1 MEVMQR
7 MLSVLAILLMLVL
20 ATPASAHAQANVDE
34 AADRLFNH
42 VMSPY
47 CPGKLLAT
55 CGSGQADTLRQ
66 EIRQDLAAGKPAEAI
81 EAELYY
87 RFGDSIRSE
96 PQTTGVGL
104 VAWIFPAVLLLASGA
119 WLVTWLRRAQTTDAD
134 DPAPVPAESPQMR
147 DRLDDELLELN

>member
-1 MEVMQR
+1 MPR
-7 MLSVLAILLMLVL
+7 PIALLALLLVL
-20 ATPASAHAQANVDE
+20 VTASPVRAQASVDQ
-34 AADRLFNH
+34 AADRLFNT

-66 EIRQDLAAGKPAEAI
+66 EIRQDLAAGKPADEI
-81 EAELYY
+81 EAGLYY

-96 PQTTGVGL
+96 PQARGVGL
-104 VAWIFPAVLLLASGA
+104 VAWVFPAVLLLGTGA
-119 WLVTWLRRAQTTDAD
+119 WLVLWLRRAHPAAE
-134 DPAPVPAESPQMR
+134 DPAPALAASPQMR

>member
-1 MEVMQR
+1 MVR
-7 MLSVLAILLMLVL
+7 PITLLAVLLVL
-20 ATPASAHAQANVDE
+20 VTASPGRAQTNVDE

-55 CGSGQADTLRQ
+55 CGSSQADTLRQ
-66 EIRQDLAAGKPAEAI
+66 EIRQDLAAGKPADEI
-81 EAELYY
+81 EAGLYY

-96 PQTTGVGL
+96 PKTSGVGL
-104 VAWIFPAVLLLASGA
+104 VAWVFPAVLLLATGG
-119 WLVTWLRRAQTTDAD
+119 WLVLWLRRAHPAAAE
-134 DPAPVPAESPQMR
+134 DPAPAPAVSPQMR

>member
-1 MEVMQR
+1 
-7 MLSVLAILLMLVL
+7 MLRPITLLAILLVL
-20 ATPASAHAQANVDE
+20 ATASPVRAQVNVDE
-34 AADRLFNH
+34 AADTLFNH

-55 CGSGQADTLRQ
+55 CGSSQADTLRQ
-66 EIRQDLAAGKPAEAI
+66 EIRRDLAAGKPADEI

-96 PQTTGVGL
+96 PKKSGAGL
-104 VAWIFPAVLLLASGA
+104 VAWVFPAVLLVATGA
-119 WLVTWLRRAQTTDAD
+119 WLVLWLRRAR
-134 DPAPVPAESPQMR
+134 PAESAEPAPALAVTPQLR

>member
-1 MEVMQR
+1 MPR
-7 MLSVLAILLMLVL
+7 SLPLLAVLLLL
-20 ATPASAHAQANVDE
+20 ATASPGLAQTNVDE

-66 EIRQDLAAGKPAEAI
+66 EIRRDLAAGKSADAI

-104 VAWIFPAVLLLASGA
+104 VAWVVPAVLLVASGA
-119 WLVTWLRRAQTTDAD
+119 WLVTWLRRARQPRAEPDATA
-134 DPAPVPAESPQMR
+134 PAVPRELVG
-147 DRLDDELLELN
+147 RLDEELLDLN

>member
-1 MEVMQR
+1 MSRRLTLLAV
-7 MLSVLAILLMLVL
+7 LLVLAIASPGL
-20 ATPASAHAQANVDE
+20 AQTNVDE

-66 EIRQDLAAGKPAEAI
+66 EIRRDLAAGKTADAI

-104 VAWIFPAVLLLASGA
+104 VAWVVPAVLLIASGA
-119 WLVTWLRRAQTTDAD
+119 WLVTWLRRARQPDAS
-134 DPAPVPAESPQMR
+134 PADVAPAAPRELIG
-147 DRLDDELLELN
+147 RLDDELLDLN

>member
-1 MEVMQR
+1 MSR
-7 MLSVLAILLMLVL
+7 LLTALAVLLLL
-20 ATPASAHAQANVDE
+20 ASPAFAQTNVNE

-55 CGSGQADTLRQ
+55 CGSGQADILRQ
-66 EIRQDLAAGKPAEAI
+66 EIRNDLAAGKTADAI

-104 VAWIFPAVLLLASGA
+104 VAWVVPAVLLLASGA
-119 WLVTWLRRAQTTDAD
+119 WLVSWLRRARRPNADAGAN
-134 DPAPVPAESPQMR
+134 APPVSHKLNS
-147 DRLDDELLELN
+147 RLDDELLELN

>member
-1 MEVMQR
+1 MPR
-7 MLSVLAILLMLVL
+7 SLTSLAVLLLL
-20 ATPASAHAQANVDE
+20 ATASPGLAQTNVDE
-34 AADRLFNH
+34 AADRLFHH

-66 EIRQDLAAGKPAEAI
+66 EIRRDLAAGKTADAI

-104 VAWIFPAVLLLASGA
+104 VAWVVPGVLLIASGA
-119 WLVTWLRRAQTTDAD
+119 WLVTWLRRARRPHTSPAD
-134 DPAPVPAESPQMR
+134 DAPAAPRELIG
-147 DRLDDELLELN
+147 RLDDELLELN

>member
-1 MEVMQR
+1 MARLMTSLV
-7 MLSVLAILLMLVL
+7 VFLLL
-20 ATPASAHAQANVDE
+20 ATASPVHAQANVDQ
-34 AADRLFNH
+34 AADRLFNT

-66 EIRQDLAAGKPAEAI
+66 EIRQDLAAGKPADEI
-81 EAELYY
+81 EAGLYY

-96 PQTTGVGL
+96 PQASGVGL
-104 VAWIFPAVLLLASGA
+104 VAWVFPAVLLLGTGA
-119 WLVTWLRRAQTTDAD
+119 WLVLWLRRARPAAE
-134 DPAPVPAESPQMR
+134 DPSPAVAVSPQMR